1 MADDTRRAII
11 MKLREGKISTG
22 ELAEHLGITPQALSY
37 HLSKLKKAE
46 IIYETKYKNFIYY
59 ELNLS
64 VLGEL
69 IVWLDALKGENEKEK
84 KKNIACIPCGF
95 AADNQYDFTD
105 FSSGRNPCTLRSE
118 FHGRP
123 LRKQI

>member
-1 MADDTRRAII
+1 MSINKILSALADDTRRSII

-22 ELAEHLGITPQALSY
+22 ELANYLNISPQALSY

-46 IIYETKYKNFIYY
+46 LIYESKYKNYIYY

-69 IVWLDALKGENEKEK
+69 IVWLDALKGDNYNEN
-84 KKNIACIPCGF
+84 
-95 AADNQYDFTD
+95 
-105 FSSGRNPCTLRSE
+105 
-118 FHGRP
+118 
-123 LRKQI
+123 

>member
-1 MADDTRRAII
+1 

-37 HLSKLKKAE
+37 HLSKLKKAK

-69 IVWLDALKGENEKEK
+69 IVWLDTLKGDNDNE
-84 KKNIACIPCGF
+84 
-95 AADNQYDFTD
+95 
-105 FSSGRNPCTLRSE
+105 S
-118 FHGRP
+118 
-123 LRKQI
+123 